1 VMDAKWLDDTDR
13 RPQALRGD
21 ESRRRR

>member
-13 RPQALRGD
+13 RPQALRGA
-21 ESRRRR
+21 ESRRGR